1 MAYCIKC
8 GGRVE
13 DTDKKCPFCGADIP
27 VVGSQQQSQTQ
38 SQAQTSKYTYGQ
50 NYGQNHSDQ
59 NYNGQSS
66 YNPYYPETAREGYFN
81 EAEVKKNKVMGVLC
95 YLGILVFIPILA
107 GDKDSEYLKLHKNQG
122 LVLFIINVI
131 ADLLE
136 KSWIRIGF
144 LGNLTGAV
152 ISVGC
157 DIISFVLAILWILG
171 IVYACKGTK
180 NELPGIGKIKIFK

>member
-27 VVGSQQQSQTQ
+27 VIESKQQSQTQ
-38 SQAQTSKYTYGQ
+38 SQAQTSEYTYGQ
-50 NYGQNHSDQ
+50 NY
-59 NYNGQSS
+59 NGQST
-66 YNPYYPETAREGYFN
+66 YNPYYAEPVREGYFN

-122 LVLFIINVI
+122 LILFIIDTIV
-131 ADLLE
+131 DLLE

-171 IVYACKGTK
+171 IVYACRGTK

>member
-27 VVGSQQQSQTQ
+27 VVESQQQSQAR
-38 SQAQTSKYTYGQ
+38 SQAQTSEYTYGQ
-50 NYGQNHSDQ
+50 NT
-59 NYNGQSS
+59 
-66 YNPYYPETAREGYFN
+66 YNPYYPDTAREGYFN

-122 LVLFIINVI
+122 LVLFLINVI

-136 KSWIRIGF
+136 KSWIRVGF
-144 LGNLTGAV
+144 LGHLTGGV

-171 IVYACKGTK
+171 IVYACRGTK